1 MIFSAKRFKSF
12 ICAMLALV
20 MVFGSV
26 VVIQPQEVVAATSV
40 QVPSD
45 VRCGVGMQWAA
56 SFRVYLV
63 AKGDKIAK
71 LKSSSK
77 NLVAKVTYNHNNS
90 TNPYADITYYAKKKG
105 TYKLKFDV
113 RTSYNSK
120 RTSRTVKVH
129 AAGTDLMIDKVTIN
143 GKAVK
148 AQGYELNEHFTT
160 KKNGKVKFTMP
171 KGCKIKKIQ
180 VVKYDQNGNSVP
192 KNFKN
197 GKKVTFGVYGN
208 STTYNYTSPYNSY
221 YNYNYWNRGMW
232 AYTRFN
238 ITYRDSFYNAE
249 RTVSYFIVRKATRW
263 Y

>member
-1 MIFSAKRFKSF
+1 MIFSAKRCKSF

-26 VVIQPQEVVAATSV
+26 VALQPQEVAAATSV
-40 QVPSD
+40 QVPSN
-45 VRCGVGMQWAA
+45 VRCGVGMQW
-56 SFRVYLV
+56 SGGFYVDFV
-63 AKGDKIAK
+63 AKGDYIAK

-77 NLVAKVTYNHNNS
+77 NLVVKVTYAKKSNS
-90 TNPYADITYYAKKKG
+90 DPYAYVTFYAKKKG
-105 TYKLKFDV
+105 TYKIKFNV
-113 RTSYNSK
+113 NNGKSK

-129 AAGTDLMIDKVTIN
+129 AAGTNLMIDKVTIN

-148 AQGYELNEHFTT
+148 AQGSALNEHFTT

-197 GKKVTFGVYGN
+197 GKKVTFGTVGESYNN
-208 STTYNYTSPYNSY
+208 SYPNTYNSY
-221 YNYNYWNRGMW
+221 YSYDTWGRSMW
-232 AYTRFN
+232 AVTQFN
-238 ITYRDSFYNAE
+238 ITYRDSFYNVE
-249 RTVSYFIVRKATRW
+249 RTATYKIIRKATRW